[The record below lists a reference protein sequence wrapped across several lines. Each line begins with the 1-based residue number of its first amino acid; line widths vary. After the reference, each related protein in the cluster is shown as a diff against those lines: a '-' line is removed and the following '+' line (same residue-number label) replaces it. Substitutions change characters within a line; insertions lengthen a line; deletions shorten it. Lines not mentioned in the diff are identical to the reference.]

1 MAERVEC
8 DHAERCGGCP
18 LIALSYDEQLARK
31 RGRVEEAMARYPSLG
46 AAAPEPVAAAAP
58 IVGYRTRAK
67 LIVATDGAIGL
78 FAKGGGHQVVDIPRC
93 RVLAPVLA
101 TVAAGLR
108 DRVRA
113 AEQGAKG
120 GSAALAPFD
129 PAGAGALRA
138 IDLREVREGESD
150 SARALVTF
158 VLERSRATDLG
169 PFVAAARELMQA
181 FPAVVG
187 VAANFHEG
195 DAPQILGGETVL
207 LAGAARASDHVGGS
221 VHFATFGSFVQAH
234 RGQTARVHALLAD
247 AVGLGADRPAGARPA
262 DRPRVLDLYGG
273 SGAIGLSL
281 AAAGARVVLV
291 ESFAPAVEQA
301 AAAARAA
308 GLDLEAVCADV
319 AVALQARA
327 TGSGDGNN
335 RFDAVVINPPRRGM
349 SARARHA
356 LGQLGASVIAYV
368 SCDPET
374 LARDLAHLACL
385 GYATTSLRP
394 VDMIPLTDE
403 VETIALL
410 RRGEVPPPTVLYEDA
425 EVLVVD
431 KGAHEPTTPQ
441 GEYAGSLLARV
452 RRIPGADEAVPVQ
465 RLGVGTSGLAVFA
478 RRADHVAK
486 WQRAL
491 AAPTTRA
498 THVAAARAVTPS
510 KGRIQKTGT
519 RFRRIAIAGGHSVL
533 RVVAEPLDGGRTPPI
548 AQHLASMG
556 HAILGDDRYGHAPTN
571 RYFEE
576 KFGLDRSF
584 LHCARLEVVHPDR
597 PGAPLVV
604 EAPLAGDLLAVLE
617 RMGGEEAVR
626 AAGPP
631 VKRGRPR
638 PPPDA

>member
-18 LIALSYDEQLARK
+18 LIALSYEEQLTRK
-31 RGRVEEAMARYPSLG
+31 RARVEEAMARYPSL
-46 AAAPEPVAAAAP
+46 ASAAPEPVAGAAP

-93 RVLAPVLA
+93 RVLASVLA

-113 AEQGAKG
+113 AERGAKG
-120 GSAALAPFD
+120 ASAVLAPFD
-129 PAGAGALRA
+129 PAGVGALRA
-138 IDLREVREGESD
+138 VDLREVHDEVQSD
-150 SARALVTF
+150 SSQALVTF
-158 VLERSRATDLG
+158 VLERSRAADLG

-207 LAGAARASDHVGGS
+207 LAGVARARDHVGGS

-234 RGQTARVHALLAD
+234 RGQTGRVHALLAD
-247 AVGLGADRPAGARPA
+247 AVGLGADRPAGATTA
-262 DRPRVLDLYGG
+262 ERPRVLDLYGG

-301 AAAARAA
+301 TAAARAG
-308 GLDLEAVCADV
+308 GLDLDAVCSDV
-319 AVALQARA
+319 AAALEARA
-327 TGSGDGNN
+327 AGKE

-356 LGQLGASVIAYV
+356 LGQLDAGVIAYV

-403 VETIALL
+403 VETVALL
-410 RRGEVPPPTVLYEDA
+410 RRGEVPPPPVVYQDA

-452 RRIPGADEAVPVQ
+452 RRIPGAEEAVPVQ

-548 AQHLASMG
+548 AQHLASVG

-597 PGAPLVV
+597 PTGAPLVV
-604 EAPLAGDLLAVLE
+604 EAPLAGDLIAVLE

-631 VKRGRPR
+631 VKRERLR